1 MSFTTPIALILLLLV
16 PYFLWLG
23 RPRSTF
29 GRQRATTA
37 LVLRTLIIVSLILS
51 VAGLQ
56 VVRASDQL
64 AVVFLIDKS
73 DSMPEQT
80 VEQSRVFAQDAIQRM
95 RPNDQAAIVV
105 FGSDALVER
114 PMTGAREVPP
124 IESTPLPLNT
134 DLAEA
139 IRLGMALYPPGAARR
154 MVILSDGLANSGDA
168 EQAARLAS
176 ASGIEIVSV
185 PFAALTGQEIL
196 VTDVN
201 VPTRLNEGQTFDIS
215 VAIESTVTSPAVLR
229 IITAGEVVVQESVE
243 LVEGVNRYA
252 FTLEATEA
260 GLNSFR
266 VQVVPEAEDIFYQ
279 NNELSAFAQ
288 VVGPPRVLIVS
299 DDEAESTNLA
309 QALLQQGLSV
319 DTVTSSGLPSDLS
332 VLSGYQSVVL
342 ANVPA
347 RNLGPRRI
355 EAIQLYVRDLGGG
368 LIVVG
373 GPNAYGVGG
382 YFMTPLEESLPVEMQ
397 LKDQERLPQLTVMY
411 VIDTSGS
418 MSDTS
423 LGGFPKIE
431 LAKEAILRSMA
442 LLGPSDRVG
451 VIGFDENA
459 SIVVPL
465 QPVLNRVDISQDVAS
480 LRAGGGTDIYAGL
493 LAMSQILP
501 EDPGQLR
508 HVVLLTDGGASPEG
522 VAPLVEEMYN
532 EHGIT
537 LSVIAI
543 GAGYAQF
550 LEDIPPLADGRFH
563 NAFNVDTIPEIFSEE
578 TVIATRAYI
587 IENEFQPA
595 LTSTSPIL
603 TGISGTPSL
612 FGYVGTTIKPTAQQ
626 ILITDKED
634 PLLASWQYGLGR
646 SVAWT
651 SDATGRW
658 AGNWVSWEQYARF
671 WSQAVRWTITE
682 GISQNVEVRVL
693 QEGEQVRVIVDAI
706 GDDGAFLN
714 GLDMDANI
722 ISPELDS
729 ETVEV
734 QQVAPGRYEGVF
746 TPSNEGAYFVRVA
759 GADPEGG
766 ESAVAQTAG
775 YVLSYSPEYRSF
787 KGNPDYL
794 RFIAGLTGGDIIEEP
809 SEAFVHNLS
818 FDRARQ
824 PLWPFLL
831 LFATILLPFDIA
843 VRRLVLTRAD
853 LARVRNRLFPGRPEP
868 VAPRQSQVGSLFE
881 AKERAERRTAAGDLP
896 NLGSSREPS
905 APPVASQP
913 SAPKPV
919 ASQQPARP
927 AAKPAAKPKATP
939 TKPAAATGSTASSLL
954 ARKRARQQ
962 DQDQ

>member
-37 LVLRTLIIVSLILS
+37 LVLRTLIILSLILS

-56 VVRASDQL
+56 VVRASDEL

-80 VEQSRVFAQDAIQRM
+80 VEVGRQFAEDAIQRM
-95 RPNDQAAIVV
+95 RPNDQAAIIV

-114 PMTGAREVPP
+114 PMTGSREVGQ

-185 PFAALTGQEIL
+185 PFAALSGQEIL

-215 VAIESTVTSPAVLR
+215 VAIESTVNTPAVLR
-229 IITAGEVVVQESVE
+229 VISSGEVAVQENVE

-252 FTLEATEA
+252 FTLDAVET
-260 GLNSFR
+260 GLTSFR
-266 VQVVPEAEDIFYQ
+266 VQVVPETEDIFYQ
-279 NNELSAFAQ
+279 NNELSAFTQ
-288 VVGPPRVLIVS
+288 VVGPPRVLIVA
-299 DDEAESTNLA
+299 DDEAESFNLA
-309 QALLQQGLSV
+309 QALLQQGLTV
-319 DTVTSSGLPSDLS
+319 DTVTSSGMPTELS
-332 VLSGYQSVVL
+332 VLSGYQSIVL
-342 ANVPA
+342 ANIPA
-347 RNLGPRRI
+347 QNLGPRRM

-368 LIVVG
+368 LVVVG

-382 YFMTPLEESLPVEMQ
+382 YFMTPLEEALPVEMQ

-418 MSDTS
+418 MADTS

-431 LAKEAILRSMA
+431 LAKEAILRSLA
-442 LLGPSDRVG
+442 LLSPSDRVG
-451 VIGFDENA
+451 VIGFSESA
-459 SIVVPL
+459 STIVPL
-465 QPVLNRVDISQDVAS
+465 GSAADQVEIARNVAS

-493 LAMSQILP
+493 LAMSRVLP
-501 EDPGQLR
+501 DDPGQLR

-543 GAGYAQF
+543 GAGYAPF

-595 LTSTSPIL
+595 LTSSSPIL
-603 TGISGTPSL
+603 TGITGTPSL
-612 FGYVGTTIKPTAQQ
+612 SGYVGTTIKPTAQQ

-634 PLLASWQYGLGR
+634 PLLATWQYGLGR

-658 AGNWVSWEQYARF
+658 AGNWVSWDQYARF

-682 GISQNVEVRVL
+682 GVSQNVEVSVI

-706 GDDGAFLN
+706 DDNGTFLN

-722 ISPELDS
+722 VSPELES
-729 ETVEV
+729 ESIQVE
-734 QQVAPGRYEGVF
+734 QVAPGRYEGVF

-759 GADPEGG
+759 GADPEGD
-766 ESAVAQTAG
+766 SAAVAQTAG

-787 KGNPDYL
+787 QGNPDYL
-794 RFIAGLTGGDIIEEP
+794 RFIAGLTGGDVIEDP
-809 SEAFVHNLS
+809 SEAFIHNLA
-818 FDRARQ
+818 FDQARQ
-824 PLWPFLL
+824 PMWPYLL
-831 LFATILLPFDIA
+831 LLATILLPFDIA
-843 VRRLVLTRAD
+843 VRRLVITQSD
-853 LARVRNRLFPGRPEP
+853 LVRFRNRLFPGKPTP
-868 VAPRQSQVGSLFE
+868 VAPRESRVGTLFE
-881 AKERAERRTAAGDLP
+881 AKQRAEQRTQVNDLP
-896 NLGSSREPS
+896 SFGSGESS
-905 APPVASQP
+905 DPPLPSQP
-913 SAPKPV
+913 STPRPAAPSPAKARPTPVKPAAPKPTAGPSTAV
-919 ASQQPARP
+919 P
-927 AAKPAAKPKATP
+927 
-939 TKPAAATGSTASSLL
+939 GSTASSLL

-962 DQDQ
+962 EQDE